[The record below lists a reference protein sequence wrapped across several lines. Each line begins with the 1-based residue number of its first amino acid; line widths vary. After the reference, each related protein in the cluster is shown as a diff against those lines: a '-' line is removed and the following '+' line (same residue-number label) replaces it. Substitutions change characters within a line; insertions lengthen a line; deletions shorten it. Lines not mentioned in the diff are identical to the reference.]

1 MEILYISALSSK
13 SVIDAIYRQTHS
25 NPGFAV
31 QKFSRLIMSGF
42 VANHVKCRT
51 LSSPPIP
58 RKFAGSVWCNLPD
71 EIEDHIT
78 YNYIPY
84 IDIPILKHI
93 CVLIYTF
100 LHVFA
105 WGLKDRYNR
114 VVICDVL
121 SASACMGALFASKCS
136 GIKSVAVVTDIY
148 DQMVG
153 KRTRGIRGLLSNM
166 AGILNRWY
174 VGLFSSYVLLTDAMN
189 ELVNPKQKPYIV
201 MEALCDAQM
210 MEDNN
215 FEKSLPKIV
224 MYAGGLEVKYGL
236 KMLVDG
242 FKEVDVPDIELHI
255 YGSGSFES
263 ELQEEVKK
271 DERIKYLGVRPNAE
285 IVEAE
290 RKATLLVNPRFTTE
304 EFTKFSFPSKNMEYM
319 ASGTPLL
326 TTKLPGMPKEY
337 YEYVFLFEEETT
349 KGYARS
355 LRSAIVMTEDA
366 LMRRGHAAREFVMRE
381 KNHVVQTRRILELIE
396 NEKYS

>member
-51 LSSPPIP
+51 LSTPPIQ
-58 RKFAGSVWCNLPD
+58 RKFAGRVWCNLPD

-100 LHVFA
+100 LHVLA
-105 WGLKDRYNR
+105 WGVKDRYNR

-121 SASACMGALFASKCS
+121 SVSACMGALFASKCS

-148 DQMVG
+148 DQIVG

-215 FEKSLPKIV
+215 FEKSWPKIV

-304 EFTKFSFPSKNMEYM
+304 EFTKFSFPSKNIEYM

-326 TTKLPGMPKEY
+326 TTKLPGMPIDY
-337 YEYVFLFEEETT
+337 YQYVYLFEDETIEGYAKTLSKVLMSTSEELYK
-349 KGYARS
+349 KGY
-355 LRSAIVMTEDA
+355 SAQKYVLNRKNNIVQS
-366 LMRRGHAAREFVMRE
+366 
-381 KNHVVQTRRILELIE
+381 KRILELLCKI
-396 NEKYS
+396 